1 MKPIFVRRRALAVA
15 ATALVGAASLVHTT
29 LAFAQTAAPLKMVV
43 PFGPGTTTDIVARQV
58 GDAMAA
64 MLGAPLVVE
73 NKAGAGGTIGSDLV
87 AKAAGDGRT
96 LLMGTVGTH
105 AINATLYRKL
115 PYDPIKDFAPIGF
128 VGYTPTLL
136 VVAANSPLKSLAE
149 LTAAAQQGS
158 GVSFASAGNGTSGHL
173 AGELLA
179 ARVLGSSGG
188 NAGGKMVHVPYS
200 QGGQALTDVMGGQAQ
215 FMFYHP
221 AAVLPHMKAGRLR
234 ALAASG
240 AKRSVAAP
248 DVATLQEL
256 GVPDFDL
263 VAWFMVYAPAS
274 TPAAELVR
282 LRDAMARALATP
294 AVAARLNELGVE
306 QRAIAPGD
314 LGSALGQKTISEI
327 AQQTGMSEQ
336 DLLAQLSK
344 ILPGVVDQLTPNGQV
359 PSTQQIASLLKSS
372 S

>member
-1 MKPIFVRRRALAVA
+1 MNPTPTRRAALAA
-15 ATALVGAASLVHTT
+15 ALLCSALAAWPAV
-29 LAFAQTAAPLKMVV
+29 AQTAAPLRMVV

-58 GDAMAA
+58 GDAMAGV
-64 MLGAPLVVE
+64 LGAPLVVE

-87 AKAAGDGRT
+87 AKAPGDGRT

-115 PYDPIKDFAPIGF
+115 PYDALKDFVPIGL
-128 VGYTPTLL
+128 VGFTPTLL
-136 VVAANSPLKSLAE
+136 VVAAGSPLKTLAD
-149 LTAAAQQGS
+149 LKAAAAQGA

-179 ARVLGSSGG
+179 ARL
-188 NAGGKMVHVPYS
+188 GGKMVHVPYS

-221 AAVLPHMKAGRLR
+221 AAVVPHMKAGKLR

-240 AKRSVAAP
+240 AKRSVAAQ
-248 DVATLQEL
+248 DVATLQEQ

-274 TPAAELVR
+274 TPAAEVNK
-282 LRDAMARALATP
+282 LRDAMARALALP

-306 QRAIAPGD
+306 PRALAAGELAAFGQAEIQRWAEAVKRSG
-314 LGSALGQKTISEI
+314 
-327 AQQTGMSEQ
+327 AQ
-336 DLLAQLSK
+336 
-344 ILPGVVDQLTPNGQV
+344 VD
-359 PSTQQIASLLKSS
+359 
-372 S
+372 